1 MFVKKTISL
10 KRFNMKTLLFWLK
23 LNAKQVARKDET
35 QIFLVI
41 LTGMSFIIGLIY
53 LLKFWFS

>member
-1 MFVKKTISL
+1 
-10 KRFNMKTLLFWLK
+10 MKTLLFWLK
-23 LNAKQVARKDET
+23 LNTKQALRKDET

-41 LTGMSFIIGLIY
+41 LTGMAFIIGFIV